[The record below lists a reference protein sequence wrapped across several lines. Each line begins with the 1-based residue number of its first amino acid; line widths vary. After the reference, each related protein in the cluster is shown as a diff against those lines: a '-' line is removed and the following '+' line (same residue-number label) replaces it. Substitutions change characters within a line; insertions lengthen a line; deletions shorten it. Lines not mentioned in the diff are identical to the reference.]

1 MNLLPPEDFN
11 TALISCWKRLQ
22 SGRRIVVHRS
32 LIGITGDI
40 KSAAYLSQ
48 LLYWLRV
55 GVDINIRDGWILKS
69 IAETQNETGL
79 SKTEQGLCKEK
90 LRELGLIQIARIGQG
105 ARLAVKVNLEAVSAA
120 ICKLFD
126 LNSTAELTIEEWRKQ
141 ELGFIRDYFSD
152 SVVYHL
158 DLVWLTGDIHSA
170 VILSNAL
177 FQSARR
183 GTPGS
188 SAFNKQRLYYSAT
201 MTEWEEATTLRYKPQ
216 RRARDL
222 LKSARLI
229 VEAHYNQ
236 SARIFTHVDGLRLIE
251 MLEQKIRLAQKPE
264 LNVGKLKALLEAEA
278 AEQQPD
284 APQLPQPESP
294 VLETPES
301 DDINYHSRSKE
312 LANSEVT
319 NGQTQKLGSEESA
332 NLEISNGESQKS
344 GSKELANSE
353 VTNGQTIYKST
364 YNNHPTDEPTTTTQR
379 ESKATESAS
388 VNVVVVSDALQ
399 SGQQTSRFEELIWP
413 KIFNGSVR
421 IKAEVIFDRYYA
433 QGNAGQLQ
441 EILDEIAGQT
451 AEVRSP
457 LGLLTMLVKAA
468 SAGTLVCVQA
478 PIVQEKRIQAEKY
491 RQMIE
496 QQQAAVP
503 PSEPPLPPVEAKQ
516 TTTDERMPAGR
527 EALRNMKYNKIIN

>member
-284 APQLPQPESP
+284 ALQLPQPESP

-319 NGQTQKLGSEESA
+319 NGQT
-332 NLEISNGESQKS
+332 
-344 GSKELANSE
+344 
-353 VTNGQTIYKST
+353 IYKST
-364 YNNHPTDEPTTTTQR
+364 YNNHPTDEPTTTTQK

-503 PSEPPLPPVEAKQ
+503 PSQPPVPPVEAEQ